1 MDFCYHWL
9 LGIKG
14 VAIRKAFGM
23 SKGTVTGYSNYL
35 REVVSPDLLMGDECQ
50 IGGPSIVVEID
61 ESKFGKQKY
70 HVSIF
75 VRSAF
80 PLRDISH

>member
-1 MDFCYHWL
+1 
-9 LGIKG
+9 
-14 VAIRKAFGM
+14 M
-23 SKGTVTGYSNYL
+23 SKGTVTDYSNYL